1 MNISTFWDEDGN
13 IVASMTQDEEY
24 LAIAYTDGRMLTFP
38 KDANGNIAFSSIKET
53 RTALQYPLETDNAE
67 QFILT
72 FPG

>member
-13 IVASMTQDEEY
+13 IVASMTKDEEY
-24 LAIAYTDGRMLTFP
+24 LAIAYTDGRMFTFP

-53 RTALQYPLETDNAE
+53 RPALQYPLETDNAE